1 MNGVGSGIMASKTSS
16 SPSLDKLASEL
27 VQINLAT
34 VREEAA
40 SEDEFA
46 AVDYL
51 VDIVR
56 EHGGRWA
63 PLQEMEGHSALLRAV
78 RRVI

>member
-1 MNGVGSGIMASKTSS
+1 MASQTSS

-46 AVDYL
+46 VVDYL
-51 VDIVR
+51 VDIIR
-56 EHGGRWA
+56 EDGGRWT
-63 PLQEMEGHSALLRAV
+63 PLAGMAGHSALLRAV
-78 RRVI
+78 RRVV

>member
-1 MNGVGSGIMASKTSS
+1 MNGVGSGIMASKTS
-16 SPSLDKLASEL
+16 PSLDRLASEL

-34 VREEAA
+34 IREEAA

-51 VDIVR
+51 QDIIQ
-56 EHGGRWA
+56 EDGGRWT
-63 PLQEMEGHSALLRAV
+63 PLKELEGHHALLRAV

>member
-1 MNGVGSGIMASKTSS
+1 MASKTPSPSSPS
-16 SPSLDKLASEL
+16 SPSLDRLASEL

-46 AVDYL
+46 VVDYL
-51 VDIVR
+51 QEIIRQD
-56 EHGGRWA
+56 GGRWT
-63 PLQEMEGHSALLRAV
+63 PLSEMEGHSALLRAV